1 VVPISYGVNTTN
13 LANQLLNTVQ
23 GTSFVVPATWIQLH
37 TGDPGAAGTANLS
50 AVTTRQQAT
59 FAIASGGAI
68 ALSAAPLPFLM
79 TTTETIV
86 AISVWTASTGGLPLW
101 DVALSAPQSVANGD
115 TVTLNTCGLSIGP
128 LSV

>member
-1 VVPISYGVNTTN
+1 MTYGIHTTN
-13 LANQLLNTVQ
+13 LANALLNTIQ

-59 FAIASGGAI
+59 FAIAAGGAL
-68 ALSAAPLPFLM
+68 ALSVPPQPFNM
-79 TTTETIV
+79 TTTETI
-86 AISVWTASTGGLPLW
+86 AALSVWTAASGGLPLW
-101 DVALSAPQSVANGD
+101 TVQLASPQTVNNGD
-115 TVTLNTCGLSIGP
+115 TLTVNTCGLSIGP